1 MFAALGRFV
10 SRRPWYVIGA
20 WVLLAVVVVALAPSL
35 QTTTDESEFLPDHYE
50 SIKAAQVQADE
61 FADSTTPA
69 AILVFQ
75 REDGGE
81 LTEEDQQEV
90 GRIAEELGPQLGE
103 ETFVPQVVTTDP
115 EGQPNV
121 SEDGTVAVGV
131 IGLAEGST
139 GFDTQAIDDGRDLRD
154 DLEPL
159 VEGTGLTVQATGRS
173 RRAWTSRT
181 PASRRLA
188 IVGIAT
194 IVLIVV
200 LLALI
205 FRSVIIC
212 LMPIIVIGLVSP
224 VATGLIGWANDIFDL
239 KTDTSIEAILIV
251 VLFGIGTDYILFLM
265 FRYRERLRQGEDAQD
280 RHDPRA
286 WSAPVRRSP
295 PRAAR

>member
-1 MFAALGRFV
+1 MG
-10 SRRPWYVIGA
+10 
-20 WVLLAVVVVALAPSL
+20 LLAVVVVALAPSL

-50 SIKAAQVQADE
+50 SIKAAQVQSDE

-90 GRIAEELGPQLGE
+90 GRIAEELGPQLGK

-139 GFDTQAIDDGRDLRD
+139 GFDTQAIDDGRDLHD

-159 VEGTGLTVQATGRS
+159 VEGTGLTVQATGS
-173 RRAWTSRT
+173 VPQSVDQEDSSAQT
-181 PASRRLA
+181 LA

-212 LMPIIVIGLVSP
+212 LMPIVVVFLVSS
-224 VATGLIGWANDIFDL
+224 VATGFIAWANEIFDL
-239 KTDTSIEAILIV
+239 QADSSIQLILLV
-251 VLFGIGTDYILFLM
+251 VLYGIGTDYILFLL
-265 FRYRERLRQGEDAQD
+265 FRYRERLRQGAECAT
-280 RHDPRA
+280 PWSTP
-286 WSAPVRRSP
+286 WSAPARRSP
-295 PRAAR
+295 PPAAP